1 MDPNYHPSTQKQKIF
16 CRTEEGSEDDHV
28 SQKAEKYHM
37 IVAESNL
44 SAESFDHSRHMICTN
59 RKTTFVDL
67 PPTSD
72 VIQGHLL
79 QAYYCTNISL
89 KILDTTNSM
98 LHLINFCIG
107 RMLKKFIIKW
117 TCKTSCGNRCASMY
131 MNKVL
136 KVSELWKY
144 NTFSYLYMLSIK
156 GKFYQFNVTFWIH
169 FHCFFSILQSFFHR
183 KSSCVQISS

>member
-1 MDPNYHPSTQKQKIF
+1 
-16 CRTEEGSEDDHV
+16 
-28 SQKAEKYHM
+28 M

-44 SAESFDHSRHMICTN
+44 SAESFDHLRHMICTN

-79 QAYYCTNISL
+79 QAYYFINISLKILDTTNSMLHLTNISL

-107 RMLKKFIIKW
+107 RMLKKFIIK
-117 TCKTSCGNRCASMY
+117 
-131 MNKVL
+131 
-136 KVSELWKY
+136 
-144 NTFSYLYMLSIK
+144 
-156 GKFYQFNVTFWIH
+156 
-169 FHCFFSILQSFFHR
+169 
-183 KSSCVQISS
+183 